1 MLLYGKNSVYERLKT
16 RPETIRQV
24 FLKYSFSSPDIER
37 IISRSRIA
45 CARISDKKLSGI
57 KSKKDLQGI
66 IAEVDKFKYASFD
79 DVLSMGKDQTLF
91 FLDRINDPQNLGVII
106 RTAACFGG
114 ISIVIPEFEAC
125 GVTDAVLHVASGGEN
140 YVRISRVKNLNHA
153 ISAAKEEGFWIA
165 GGVVD
170 DSAQDIGSFK
180 FTFPLGLV
188 LGSEDRGIRYGIDK
202 NLDFKVRI
210 PMEGAGLSLNVA
222 VSSAVFCYE
231 ISRQRSILYGKK
243 QEEK

>member
-1 MLLYGKNSVYERLKT
+1 MLLYGKNSVYERIKT
-16 RPETIRQV
+16 RPETVRKV
-24 FLKYSFSSPDIER
+24 FLKEGFSSPEIEKAL
-37 IISRSRIA
+37 SRNGIVCSKV
-45 CARISDKKLSGI
+45 SDKKLSSI

-66 IAEVDKFKYASFD
+66 VAEVDKFTYASFD
-79 DVLSMGKDQTLF
+79 ALLSGKEKGNTLF

-140 YVRISRVKNLNHA
+140 YVRISRVKNLTHA

-165 GGVVD
+165 GGILD

-180 FTFPLGLV
+180 FSFPLGLV
-188 LGSEDRGIRYGIDK
+188 LGSEGRGIRYGIDK
-202 NLDFKVRI
+202 HLDFKVRI
-210 PMEGAGLSLNVA
+210 PMEGVGISLNVA

-231 ISRQRSILYGKK
+231 ISKQRSILYGKK
-243 QEEK
+243 KK

>member
-1 MLLYGKNSVYERLKT
+1 MFLYGKNSVYERLKT
-16 RPETIRQV
+16 RPETVRKV
-24 FLKYSFSSPDIER
+24 FLKEGFSSPEIEEE
-37 IISRSRIA
+37 ILANKISCSRV
-45 CARISDKKLSGI
+45 SDKKLNSI
-57 KSKKDLQGI
+57 KSKKDIQGI
-66 IAEVDKFKYASFD
+66 IAEVDKFTYVSFD
-79 DVLSMGKDQTLF
+79 ALLPGKEKGNTLF

-140 YVRISRVKNLNHA
+140 YVRMSRVKNLTRA
-153 ISAAKEEGFWIA
+153 ISAAKAEGFWIA

-170 DSAQDIGSFK
+170 DSAQDMGSFK

-188 LGSEDRGIRYGIDK
+188 LGSEGRGIRYGIDK

-231 ISRQRSILYGKK
+231 ISRQRSIFYGKK
-243 QEEK
+243 KE